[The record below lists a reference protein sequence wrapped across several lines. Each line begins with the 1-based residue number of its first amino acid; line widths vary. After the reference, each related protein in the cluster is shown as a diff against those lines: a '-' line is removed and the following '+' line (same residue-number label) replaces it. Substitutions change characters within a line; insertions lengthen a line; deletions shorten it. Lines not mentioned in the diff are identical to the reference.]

1 MKIGLLMRK
10 WTMTLELISCLAFSV
25 CLFLNSIL
33 FFAYWQLKYL
43 INSNESTKYSWTY
56 IWVLLCGQ
64 EKLPTFLFCTNASAS
79 YLAKHYN
86 WWTLSINILLLLFI
100 INHFKFLAWR
110 CYNWW
115 SQLFFLLSF
124 FLFMVIVTH
133 LNPHKLYSIYSNC
146 LHAIEFK

>member
-1 MKIGLLMRK
+1 MDNKLYWIMKIGLLMRK

-56 IWVLLCGQ
+56 IRVLLCGQ
-64 EKLPTFLFCTNASAS
+64 VKLPTFLFCTNASAS
-79 YLAKHYN
+79 YLAKHNN

-115 SQLFFLLSF
+115 SHFFFYYRSF
-124 FLFMVIVTH
+124 
-133 LNPHKLYSIYSNC
+133 YSWS
-146 LHAIEFK
+146 L